1 MPLTQEGEEVVSA
14 PGTRLISVVDDDD
27 SVREATASL
36 LRSFGFSV
44 KEFASAEQ
52 FLDSPFLGKTACLIL
67 DVRMPGM
74 SGAELQRQL
83 ASERRRVPIIF
94 ITAHDDQAMQ
104 AKVMR
109 GGAIDFL
116 RKPFS
121 EEALFRAVYS
131 GLGNPAGNQD
141 FQVR

>member
-1 MPLTQEGEEVVSA
+1 MT
-14 PGTRLISVVDDDD
+14 
-27 SVREATASL
+27 
-36 LRSFGFSV
+36 
-44 KEFASAEQ
+44 EFASAEQ
-52 FLDSPFLGKTACLIL
+52 FLGSPFLRKTACLIL

-74 SGAELQRQL
+74 SGPELQRQL
-83 ASERRRVPIIF
+83 ASERRRIPIIF
-94 ITAHDDQAMQ
+94 ITAHDDQVMQ

-116 RKPFS
+116 LKPFS
-121 EEALFRAVYS
+121 EEALLRAVDS